1 MLVTSIPQY
10 IQGLTNAKVDL
21 TTTDATVLYT
31 APSGA
36 DFNASVVSSI
46 IVSED
51 SGNADTLTLTI
62 TNGSDVFSLFKVK
75 AVGANGTVELLTR
88 DLVLQSGEIL
98 NNLHTEYAEFKK
110 GDDIFSLENKNIIL
124 KIDAEGHEKEVIQGL
139 ENNLNKNSIL
149 LQIEIFDKNFDVMNN
164 ILKDKNF
171 NQIHMIKSDGK
182 KDYYY
187 KNY

>member
-31 APSGA
+31 APSDA

-75 AVGANGTVELLTR
+75 AVGDR
-88 DLVLQSGEIL
+88 
-98 NNLHTEYAEFKK
+98 
-110 GDDIFSLENKNIIL
+110 
-124 KIDAEGHEKEVIQGL
+124 
-139 ENNLNKNSIL
+139 
-149 LQIEIFDKNFDVMNN
+149 
-164 ILKDKNF
+164 
-171 NQIHMIKSDGK
+171 KSVV
-182 KDYYY
+182 
-187 KNY
+187 